1 MPRKPDQ
8 IDRSGAQS
16 LGSRQWTRRQA
27 FQGLGAALAGGVLLA
42 RGIGTARAAAPV
54 AAPLTLTRFMTAA
67 AGSADGSSWQNAMAI
82 EQLGKSINSAEP
94 GAGFLIG
101 FDPADLRPVAF
112 EETGIRIRTSG
123 NAEAPIQL
131 RAGLIGEDGGLAAP
145 GGGDLPPFFTSA
157 RAWSLALFA
166 KKVGIPCYLAI
177 ERGASNLYLAGFRL
191 DGTTGD
197 GFIKFRASKDAPAT
211 FTNVRIADIDAR
223 NVGRVIETDKNA
235 ALSDLIVEDCRA
247 TGIVR
252 GFARFRK
259 ISNSVLRNLELDSAN
274 LDGGRRDV
282 CQLIAV
288 AAGDNVTF
296 ENITLKNALNAQI
309 KSDGKQGYVQGDG
322 IVCERGTSN
331 IVIRNCRGSGMGD
344 GAFDLK
350 STNVT
355 IEDCST
361 DECKFGIRIW
371 SESNNVIRRCTLRN
385 PVTRGKNH
393 GACMQVS
400 GTAEVI
406 DTQLQAGPGQA
417 AFSLH
422 KLKNGNLPV
431 VRMIGGNVQLDG
443 DARLARSTEGGTLHL
458 EGVTVNGE
466 LRTETLVLKPAE
478 GGGDD
483 AE

>member
-1 MPRKPDQ
+1 MRRKPFQ
-8 IDRSGAQS
+8 TEPSLVRSP
-16 LGSRQWTRRQA
+16 LSRPWTRRRA
-27 FQGLGAALAGGVLLA
+27 LTGLGAAVAGGALLVLGT
-42 RGIGTARAAAPV
+42 RTARATATV
-54 AAPLTLTRFMTAA
+54 AAPRTLKRFMTEA
-67 AGSADGSSWQNAMAI
+67 AGSADGSSWPNAMAI
-82 EQLGKSINSAEP
+82 DQLGEAINTAEP

-112 EETGIRIRTSG
+112 KETGIRIRASG
-123 NAEAPIQL
+123 TAEGLIQL

-145 GGGDLPPFFTSA
+145 GDAELAPFFTSA
-157 RAWSLALFA
+157 RPWSLALFA
-166 KKVGIPCYLAI
+166 KKTGIPCYVAI
-177 ERGASNLYLAGFRL
+177 ERGASHLYLAGFRV

-197 GFIKFRASKDAPAT
+197 GFIKFRAGKDAPAT
-211 FTNVRIADIDAR
+211 FANVRIAEIAAR

-235 ALSDLIVEDCRA
+235 ALTDLIVEDCRVS
-247 TGIVR
+247 GIVR

-259 ISNSVLRNLELDSAN
+259 ISNSVLRNLDLDSAN

-288 AAGDNVTF
+288 SAGDNLTF
-296 ENITLKNALNAQI
+296 ENVTLKNALNAQI

-331 IVIRNCRGSGMGD
+331 IVIRNCHGSGMGD

-355 IEDCST
+355 IEDSST
-361 DECKFGIRIW
+361 DACKFGIRIW
-371 SESNNVIRRCTLRN
+371 SEGTNVIRRCTLRN
-385 PVTRGKNH
+385 PVARGKNH
-393 GACMQVS
+393 GACIQVS

-406 DTQLQAGPGQA
+406 DSQLQAGPGQA
-417 AFSLH
+417 AISLQ

-431 VRMIGGNVQLDG
+431 VRMAGGAIQLDG

-458 EGVTVNGE
+458 EGVAVNGE

-483 AE
+483 TE